1 MDKEAES
8 YKVGGI
14 DPAALTLAS
23 LAAVIPVLFGEG
35 QFTVL
40 SSIVGLTILT
50 VIYAFDVNP
59 RRSTHQQLAFSM
71 VTALVGTTTLGW
83 IYEFIAGWR
92 NPTSPVP
99 VTPGLLVICWAGF
112 VVAFFAIERLRALH
126 HSGKGSA

>member
-40 SSIVGLTILT
+40 STIVGLTILT

-59 RRSTHQQLAFSM
+59 LRSTRQRLAFSM
-71 VTALVGTTTLGW
+71 VAALVGTTTMGW
-83 IYEFIAGWR
+83 IYEFIAGWI

-99 VTPGLLVICWAGF
+99 VTPGPLVFCWAAL
-112 VVAFFAIERLRALH
+112 VVVFFAIEGLRALH
-126 HSGKGSA
+126 HSGNGSA